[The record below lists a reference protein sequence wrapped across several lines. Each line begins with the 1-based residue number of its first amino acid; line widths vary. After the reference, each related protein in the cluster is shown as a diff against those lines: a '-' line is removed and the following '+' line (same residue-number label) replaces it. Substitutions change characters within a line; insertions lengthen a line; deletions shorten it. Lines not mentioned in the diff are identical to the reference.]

1 MTHLRL
7 LPTLLVAV
15 TGLLFIKVSH
25 LVFSSD
31 MLFVSTVPALAQE
44 NQPAPAAAPAEAD
57 MPADMPAKTDGKNDE
72 PTSLIEGMKVNPSES
87 SRSELAILERLSE
100 RREELE
106 ERAKSIEMREALLN
120 AAEKRL
126 EKRVS
131 ELKALEQSIQQATRE
146 RKQEQQEDLGKL
158 VAMYQSMKP
167 KQAARIFEVLDPD
180 VLLDIVKIMKPRKV
194 AAILGNMRADSAGA
208 LSQAIAKGNTLEQD
222 VKNLESETL
231 PQIGK

>member
-1 MTHLRL
+1 MTHVRL

-44 NQPAPAAAPAEAD
+44 NQPAPAAAPAAENKSAD
-57 MPADMPAKTDGKNDE
+57 TATNTDVKNEE
-72 PTSLIEGMKVNPSES
+72 PTSLIDGMKVNPSES

-126 EKRVS
+126 EKRVA
-131 ELKALEQSIQQATRE
+131 ELKALETSIQQATRE

-194 AAILGNMRADSAGA
+194 AAIMGNMRADFAGA

-222 VKNLESETL
+222 VKNLESQTL